1 MPGFVDVQ
9 NRKLSRRIGKAL
21 KNLSSF
27 GMQYDD
33 MVVKQSHAIGINED
47 RFGWR
52 YDPTNAAGG
61 DYDEYGLL
69 ANLSLTDINLRKNI
83 SFFDK
88 TYKKKREELRR
99 FAVQDEIEEILDIL
113 CDESIVYDDKNYFC
127 EPLIFDSEDLKPD
140 IAVQVKS
147 KLLINFKRIY
157 QYFGFN
163 NDIAAWS
170 FFRKWLIDG
179 YIAYEIIYD
188 EKQENIIGF
197 KELDPI
203 TLEPGVDKDGKKTWH
218 QFKGDPNKERMLYD
232 SQIIYISSSMN
243 GISRVSYV
251 ERLIRSFNLLRIMEH
266 SRIIWAVVNA
276 SFKTKFIIPVG
287 GKSKNKARQSLASVM
302 NQYRE
307 NIEFDSNSGELQ
319 VNGKP
324 MMPFNKEYWIPKGEN
339 GEPTIETFGNDGPDL
354 SDTNALKYFRN
365 KLNKVSKIP
374 SSRFDSD
381 SQSGQT
387 WQLSAEAIQ
396 REEIRFSRFIS
407 RIRSVFQEIMV
418 KPLWLQM
425 CLDFPELKEDDAFR
439 AQIGIRYNKYNY
451 FDDMMEIEV
460 ATKRLDFVTRMKEGL
475 VDMDPNMNE
484 QKYFSNEFLIRRYM
498 KFNQDDIN
506 ENKRL
511 KDAEIKK
518 MAKDAKDNLPKIP
531 GLAGGFGG
539 GRGGARNSIPSG
551 PKIGESKDNQADFST
566 YIES

>member
-1 MPGFVDVQ
+1 MSGFVDVQ

-21 KNLSSF
+21 KSLSSF

-33 MVVKQSHAIGINED
+33 MVLKQSFAIGVNED
-47 RFGWR
+47 RFGWKF
-52 YDPTNAAGG
+52 DPTNAAGG

-69 ANLSLTDINLRKNI
+69 ANLSMADIGMRKNI

-88 TYKKKREELRR
+88 SYRKKREELRR

-127 EPLIFDSEDLKPD
+127 EPIVFDGDDLKPD
-140 IAVQVKS
+140 VATQIKS
-147 KLLINFKRIY
+147 KLLVNFKRVY
-157 QYFGFN
+157 QYFGFHDN
-163 NDIAAWS
+163 NAAWS
-170 FFRKWLIDG
+170 IFRQWLIDG
-179 YIAYEIIYD
+179 YISYEIIYN
-188 EKQENIIGF
+188 EKQDTIIGF

-203 TLEPGVDKDGKKTWH
+203 TLQPGVDKDGKKIWT
-218 QFKGDPNKERMLYD
+218 QFKGDPNKEREMVD
-232 SQIIYISSSMN
+232 SQIIYISSSLN

-276 SFKTKFIIPVG
+276 SFKTKFIIPVS
-287 GKSKNKARQSLASVM
+287 GKNRIRARQSLSSIM

-307 NIEFDSNSGELQ
+307 NVEYDSNSGELQ
-319 VNGKP
+319 INGKP

-339 GEPTIETFGNDGPDL
+339 GEPTIETFGNEGPDL

-374 SSRFDSD
+374 TSRFDSGD
-381 SQSGQT
+381 NEQGPT
-387 WQLSAEAIQ
+387 WQLNAESIQ
-396 REEIRFSRFIS
+396 REEVRFSRFIT
-407 RIRSVFQEIMV
+407 RIRSIFQEILV

-425 CLDFPELKEDDAFR
+425 CLDFSELKEDDSFR
-439 AQIGIRYNKYNY
+439 SQVSIRYNKYNY

-475 VDMDPNMNE
+475 VDVDPNMNE

-498 KFNQDDIN
+498 KFGQDDIN

-511 KDAEIKK
+511 KDAENKK
-518 MAKDAKDNLPKIP
+518 MAKDAKENLPQIP
-531 GLAGGFGG
+531 GLNGGFGK
-539 GRGGARNSIPSG
+539 NPSF
-551 PKIGESKDNQADFST
+551 PKPNFGK
-566 YIES
+566 

>member
-1 MPGFVDVQ
+1 MSGFVDVQ

-21 KNLSSF
+21 KSLSSF

-33 MVVKQSHAIGINED
+33 MVLKQSFAIGVNED
-47 RFGWR
+47 RFGWKF
-52 YDPTNAAGG
+52 DPTNAAGG

-69 ANLSLTDINLRKNI
+69 ANLSMADIGMRKNI

-88 TYKKKREELRR
+88 SYRKKREELRR

-127 EPLIFDSEDLKPD
+127 EPIVFDGDDLKPD
-140 IAVQVKS
+140 VATQIKS
-147 KLLINFKRIY
+147 KLLVNFKRVY
-157 QYFGFN
+157 QYFGFHDN
-163 NDIAAWS
+163 NAAWS
-170 FFRKWLIDG
+170 IFRQWLIDG
-179 YIAYEIIYD
+179 YISYEIIYN
-188 EKQENIIGF
+188 EKQDTIIGF

-203 TLEPGVDKDGKKTWH
+203 TLQPGVDKDGKKIWT
-218 QFKGDPNKERMLYD
+218 QFKGDPNKEREMVD
-232 SQIIYISSSMN
+232 SQIIYISSSLN

-276 SFKTKFIIPVG
+276 SFKTKFIIPVS
-287 GKSKNKARQSLASVM
+287 GKNRIRARQSLSSIM

-307 NIEFDSNSGELQ
+307 NVEYDSNSGELQ
-319 VNGKP
+319 INGKP

-339 GEPTIETFGNDGPDL
+339 GEPTIETFGNEGPDL

-374 SSRFDSD
+374 TSRFDSGD
-381 SQSGQT
+381 NEQGPT
-387 WQLSAEAIQ
+387 WQLNAESIQ
-396 REEIRFSRFIS
+396 REEVRFSRFIT
-407 RIRSVFQEIMV
+407 RIRSIFQEILV

-425 CLDFPELKEDDAFR
+425 CLDFPELKEDDSFR
-439 AQIGIRYNKYNY
+439 SQVSIRYNKYNY

-475 VDMDPNMNE
+475 VDVDPNMNE

-498 KFNQDDIN
+498 KFGQDDIN

-511 KDAEIKK
+511 KDAENKK
-518 MAKDAKDNLPKIP
+518 MAKDAKENLPQIP
-531 GLAGGFGG
+531 GLNGGFGK
-539 GRGGARNSIPSG
+539 NPSF
-551 PKIGESKDNQADFST
+551 PKPNFGK
-566 YIES
+566 